1 MKSSI
6 RFFCTIIASTVLI
19 TGGAFAKTTP
29 TYEQKKLSGFEM
41 GMGVPLVTP
50 LTGYNMF
57 VGYTNKQNST
67 TFLGKRLGVRADFT
81 ISTGL
86 HANAT
91 VSDNPVT
98 KKYEI
103 DASGKILGYKLNM
116 SDFTDKETTIDHQKD
131 SDDITIGDLGKDF
144 ASASFSLKN
153 SNMGLMVDFYP
164 FADTW
169 FLGGLRFSG
178 GYYTGKLDMDL
189 NVNINKDIN
198 FDYRISNQKEGGEFK
213 YPDKLKVNV
222 PKGTSIGANYNW
234 KYSGPYAGFGFDL
247 GIYRG
252 FKFFLDAGVVFAHAP
267 HISDDNI
274 KDDNFVVNA
283 CYDIDG
289 TGCNDMIEILHGVKT
304 KPDVDE
310 LFQKT
315 IGYVAQTVLT
325 SRETEF
331 NDVWTAIGANPDEID
346 YMALGADIVSFLNDG
361 DVAWIN
367 TLITAHG
374 DEGLTNAIELAKNEF
389 YNPSNPNEKKL
400 KEDIDKSWKEYQ
412 DNKDRAYKDVN
423 KVLDDYGIIP
433 MVKIGFMYSS

>member
-19 TGGAFAKTTP
+19 TGGAFAKTIP

-50 LTGYNMF
+50 LTGYNVF

-81 ISTGL
+81 IPTGL

-91 VSDNPVT
+91 ISDNPVT

-116 SDFTDKETTIDHQKD
+116 SDFTDKETTVKHQKD
-131 SDDITIGDLGKDF
+131 SDDIVIGDLGKDF

-178 GYYTGKLDMDL
+178 GYYMGELDLDL

-198 FDYRISNQKEGGEFK
+198 FDYRISNQKEDGEFK
-213 YPDKLKVNV
+213 YSDKLKVNI
-222 PKGTSIGANYNW
+222 PQGTSIGANYNW

-274 KDDNFVVNA
+274 KDENFRVNA
-283 CYDIDG
+283 CYDVDG
-289 TGCNDMIEILHGVKT
+289 TGCSDMIEILHGVKT

-325 SRETEF
+325 SRESEF
-331 NDVWTAIGANPDEID
+331 ADVWDEI
-346 YMALGADIVSFLNDG
+346 
-361 DVAWIN
+361 
-367 TLITAHG
+367 
-374 DEGLTNAIELAKNEF
+374 NAAYSGE
-389 YNPSNPNEKKL
+389 
-400 KEDIDKSWKEYQ
+400 ID
-412 DNKDRAYKDVN
+412 
-423 KVLDDYGIIP
+423 
-433 MVKIGFMYSS
+433 